1 MLSPSITRPC
11 HQPSAVSRTA
21 SQQLAEGVLG
31 TMEELLFSV
40 GDSVNEDDVVAVVET
55 DLVAAAA
62 LEPPTRL
69 LRQAAHSCSCA

>member
-1 MLSPSITRPC
+1 
-11 HQPSAVSRTA
+11 
-21 SQQLAEGVLG
+21 
-31 TMEELLFSV
+31 MEELLFSV